1 MNYLDN
7 SNKEVLWSTL
17 QESDIFVGIE
27 NSNFSKIKSIF
38 ETTMHKINENH
49 KNTSLINKNKL
60 TVNELIKLINKEK
73 EKSKKLKVVYKSDPL
88 NREQIFNIK
97 LKEQQDNLNQTINV
111 KKPEDIDFS
120 DNNNNDNPIGN
131 EMDQLIA
138 EKLASRERE
147 LEMLTENTEDAKK
160 WINGDEKKVAFDLND
175 KFIESK
181 EDTMNM
187 ILDDTNNLPIKEEQ
201 NDSIKNMMEKL
212 KVKNDDNEILKKI
225 LETNRKIRLLLDE
238 LEYHLKNI

>member
-73 EKSKKLKVVYKSDPL
+73 EKSKKLKVVYKSEPL

>member
-73 EKSKKLKVVYKSDPL
+73 EKSKKLKVVYKSEPL
-88 NREQIFNIK
+88 DREQIFNIK